1 MKVVFDTCIVIDVL
15 QRREPFCAD
24 AMKLVNAVSDQTI
37 TGILT
42 AKSITD
48 IYYLMRKNLHSEEAA
63 RELLGKLFI
72 LFDVE
77 DTYSVDCHSAITSPV
92 VDYEDAV
99 MVQTAKRIGAD
110 CIVTRNAKD
119 YKKSE
124 VPFAVPFSAGASRE
138 DKAACQ

>member
-72 LFDVE
+72 LFEVE
-77 DTYSVDCHSAITSPV
+77 DTYSVDCHGAIASPV
-92 VDYEDAV
+92 IDYEDAV
-99 MVQTAKRIGAD
+99 MVQTAKRVGAD
-110 CIVTRNAKD
+110 CIVTRNRKD
-119 YKKSE
+119 YAKSD
-124 VPFAVPFSAGASRE
+124 VPFLSPQELLGKIVPPANS
-138 DKAACQ
+138 